1 MGNRKA
7 LKSCLLRFDIDKIIF
22 LISIALFVLMYI
34 SVLRY
39 ILSTGIS
46 LLNSD
51 VSSEMIL
58 ANQLNHEGALL
69 ISRNWFYSSEL
80 RVLNT
85 ELIYRIGLAI
95 FPNNWHWARLLS
107 VALFL
112 LILAGCVIW
121 LMCAIGQK
129 NYSFWAAIAVIAP
142 FGRWYGWNV
151 IFNSYYVPHIVIS
164 IISLALLC
172 EINTNNNTAH
182 KLRRNIY
189 ILLLFLLAFMSG
201 LGGVRQLM
209 ICYVPLL
216 GVGVILLIMKE
227 KHPLHASFPIKST
240 FWISLLACIACGVG
254 YLVNLFYLPKYYSF
268 YSFADTTWKQFEL
281 DNYLS
286 CISVFI
292 SLFGWQ
298 EDVPI
303 FSLSGIINV
312 ASLLFVGVIIYSTV
326 YLICKTKSLNK
337 NEIIAI
343 LFFCTAFLL
352 DLLIYGGTEQYNGSY
367 WTTILPFAF
376 VPLFIML
383 PKIAPPPLKKSVLL
397 AGYSFLLFLSSYLTM
412 ESPYID
418 SPLIGQVPNSI
429 SIQNVSN
436 WLSETDYT
444 QGIASFW
451 NSNIITELSDGN
463 IEMWTI
469 MGGNDESLTPRPWL
483 QSVEHETLPVGDVFL
498 LLTLRELSDMDLPG
512 ALEEYIVYVDDDYIV
527 YGFDDISQYFDCFQ

>member
-7 LKSCLLRFDIDKIIF
+7 LKGYLLRFNIDKIIF

-112 LILAGCVIW
+112 LILAGCMIW

-164 IISLALLC
+164 IVSLALLC
-172 EINTNNNTAH
+172 EINTNNNAGH

-189 ILLLFLLAFMSG
+189 ALLLFLLAFMSG

-209 ICYVPLL
+209 ICYVPLF
-216 GVGVILLIMKE
+216 GVGVILSIMKE
-227 KHPLHASFPIKST
+227 KHLLHVSFPIKST
-240 FWISLLACIACGVG
+240 FWVSLLACIACGIG
-254 YLVNLFYLPKYYSF
+254 YLVNLFYLSKYYSF
-268 YSFADTTWKQFEL
+268 YSFADTTWKQFKL

-303 FSLSGIINV
+303 FSLSGIINI

-326 YLICKTKSLNK
+326 YLICKIKSLNE
-337 NEIIAI
+337 NEILAI
-343 LFFCTAFLL
+343 LFFCIAFLL

-383 PKIAPPPLKKSVLL
+383 SKIAPPPMQKSVLL
-397 AGYSFLLFLSSYLTM
+397 VVYSLMLYLSSYLTM
-412 ESPYID
+412 KSPYID

-444 QGIASFW
+444 RGIASFW
-451 NSNIITELSDGN
+451 NSSIVTELSDGN

-469 MGGNDESLTPRPWL
+469 VGGNDENLTPRPWL
-483 QSVEHETLPVGDVFL
+483 QSVEHETLPAGNVFL
-498 LLTLRELSDMDLPG
+498 LLTFRELSDMNLPG

-527 YGFDDISQYFDCFQ
+527 YGFDDISQYFDCFP